1 MVRKFKKALVTGGA
15 GFIGSHLSRLLISKG
30 IKVTVIDNYT
40 LGKNSN
46 LKEIEKKI
54 KIIEASILDNSIE
67 KYFNDVDV
75 VFHAAALVGVN
86 MVSKEPVKVLDQNIS
101 GTKNI
106 LNICRKKNILHIF
119 ISSSEVYG
127 NTVKMPVSENDTTS
141 PVSPYGLS
149 KIVGET
155 YCHSFKKKYKTNS
168 IIVRLFNVY
177 GPRQDPTGYSWA
189 VPSFIARTK
198 RNKPC
203 VVHGSGAQTRDFTFI
218 SDTIQGI
225 YLAAIKGRYD
235 EVYNIGTGIE
245 TSIKDVAL
253 IMLKKMN
260 RSSKNIQYTRD
271 RNFQIT
277 RRCANPSKA
286 KKELGFKSKVKLSDG
301 LDKTI
306 QYFTWLK

>member
-1 MVRKFKKALVTGGA
+1 MERKFKKALVTGGA
-15 GFIGSHLSRLLISKG
+15 GFIGSYLSKLLVSKG

-54 KIIEASILDNSIE
+54 TLVEGDILDDSIE
-67 KYFNDVDV
+67 KYFDDVDV

-101 GTKNI
+101 GTRKI

-177 GPRQDPTGYSWA
+177 GPKQDPTGYSWA
-189 VPSFIARTK
+189 VPSFIARIK

-203 VVHGSGAQTRDFTFI
+203 IVHGTGEQTRDFTFVN
-218 SDTIQGI
+218 DTVQGI
-225 YLAAIKGRYD
+225 YLAATKGKYD
-235 EVYNIGTGIE
+235 EAYNLGTGIE

-253 IMLKKMN
+253 LMLKKMN
-260 RSSKNIQYTRD
+260 KPSTNIQNTRD

-277 RRCANPSKA
+277 RRVAQISKA

-306 QYFTWLK
+306 QYFNNL

>member
-1 MVRKFKKALVTGGA
+1 
-15 GFIGSHLSRLLISKG
+15 
-30 IKVTVIDNYT
+30 
-40 LGKNSN
+40 
-46 LKEIEKKI
+46 
-54 KIIEASILDNSIE
+54 
-67 KYFNDVDV
+67 
-75 VFHAAALVGVN
+75 

-101 GTKNI
+101 GTRKI

-177 GPRQDPTGYSWA
+177 GPKQDPTGYSWA
-189 VPSFIARTK
+189 VPSFIARIK

-203 VVHGSGAQTRDFTFI
+203 IVHGTGEQTRDFTFVN
-218 SDTIQGI
+218 DTVQGI
-225 YLAAIKGRYD
+225 YLAATKGKYD
-235 EVYNIGTGIE
+235 VAYNLGTGIE
-245 TSIKDVAL
+245 TSIKDLAL
-253 IMLKKMN
+253 LMLKKMN
-260 RSSKNIQYTRD
+260 KPSTNIQNTRD

-277 RRCANPSKA
+277 RRVAQISKA

-306 QYFTWLK
+306 QYFNNL